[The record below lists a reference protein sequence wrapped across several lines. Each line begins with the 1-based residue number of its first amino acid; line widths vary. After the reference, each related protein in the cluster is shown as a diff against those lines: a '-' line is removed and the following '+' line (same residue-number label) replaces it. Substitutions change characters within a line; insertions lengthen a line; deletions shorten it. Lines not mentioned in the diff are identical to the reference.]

1 MLLHKTIIKCLIEI
15 ESKSYYSRDIYDLLI
30 CEINTL
36 NYIINE
42 NKLYIVNL
50 LENYVFNRVGNSV
63 IKEIVEMLAVDD
75 DFAKEYVNFYRRR
88 LSGDAYEDI
97 L

>member
-1 MLLHKTIIKCLIEI
+1 
-15 ESKSYYSRDIYDLLI
+15 
-30 CEINTL
+30 
-36 NYIINE
+36 
-42 NKLYIVNL
+42 
-50 LENYVFNRVGNSV
+50 VFNRVGNSV